1 MQALWDLLAV
11 RWSFIAQNPQDTT
24 AFCIRSARSSSKKLL
39 DVDRLR
45 IVPQSTLRLWFDSF
59 ESNIPRRLNKFQS
72 AEAMKMW
79 RRSCDALP
87 EGDCMAWSRPPSATP
102 AWLLMRRSQFAPP
115 PGWWRSAFDRRG
127 GWPGGTYV
135 RSNHQQLGLKSMK
148 NEGKH
153 VSGPF
158 PPAAGTA
165 RTPQDTA
172 GARRPP
178 RGHRCSTP
186 GQAPGLDRIICSE
199 AHPGTSMRR
208 RSLGGSRGPPLP
220 GLPPTAHQRTSTS
233 TARVSSAVRPPP
245 TPPS

>member
-1 MQALWDLLAV
+1 
-11 RWSFIAQNPQDTT
+11 
-24 AFCIRSARSSSKKLL
+24 
-39 DVDRLR
+39 
-45 IVPQSTLRLWFDSF
+45 
-59 ESNIPRRLNKFQS
+59 
-72 AEAMKMW
+72 MW

-208 RSLGGSRGPPLP
+208 RSLGAWGGPGDPPSRGFLP
-220 GLPPTAHQRTSTS
+220 QHISGPV
-233 TARVSSAVRPPP
+233 RVLHECRVQYAPPP
-245 TPPS
+245 HRLHKSRIDYRAGGQAGPGARRFVKSASAAAHRANLLRTASMSDAMI